1 MAAQPRRGRGVVL
14 PRLFRLRSYED
25 SFPAFILLLP
35 LLWTLIV
42 AFAYAFF
49 RTVYFSFTDYDLFKV
64 PEWVGFKNY
73 LQLFRDYRFLL
84 ALTHTLVYSAI
95 VTLVQTI
102 LALLLAVVLNQKIRG
117 LTFFRASYYVP
128 SISSS
133 IVITLIFMWVMHRRG
148 VANFFLTTFYQYHV
162 HIFLFFGLTALLQAI
177 QVIWERRRGLPVCS
191 FDPTLLVVSL
201 LGAVVTVVALS
212 RFGVIQP
219 ASVAPVGISW
229 LTTKQTFL
237 GIPLPL
243 LSIMALNIW
252 TTAPTFMVIFL
263 AGLQDVPQEL
273 YEVAEIDGATSWQKL
288 WYITIP
294 ALRPVLFLVI
304 TLGLI
309 GTLQL
314 FDQIAITSGV
324 APLNSVITLAYYVY
338 WNIFGGVPRPEVG
351 MASAAALFLAA
362 LTLVVVLLQRRFGIS
377 EKGWH
382 S

>member
-1 MAAQPRRGRGVVL
+1 
-14 PRLFRLRSYED
+14 
-25 SFPAFILLLP
+25 
-35 LLWTLIV
+35 
-42 AFAYAFF
+42 
-49 RTVYFSFTDYDLFKV
+49 
-64 PEWVGFKNY
+64 
-73 LQLFRDYRFLL
+73 
-84 ALTHTLVYSAI
+84 
-95 VTLVQTI
+95 
-102 LALLLAVVLNQKIRG
+102 
-117 LTFFRASYYVP
+117 
-128 SISSS
+128 
-133 IVITLIFMWVMHRRG
+133 MWVMHRRG
-148 VANFFLTTFYQYHV
+148 VVNFFLTTFYQYHV
-162 HIFLFFGLTALLQAI
+162 HIFLFIGLTVLLQAV
-177 QVIWERRRGLPVCS
+177 QVLWERRRHLPVRPL
-191 FDPTLLVVSL
+191 DPTLLVISL
-201 LGAVVTVVALS
+201 LGAAVTVVALS
-212 RFGVIQP
+212 RFGVMQP
-219 ASVAPVGISW
+219 ASVPPVGISW
-229 LTTKQTFL
+229 LTTEQTFL

-273 YEVAEIDGATSWQKL
+273 YEVAEIDGATGWQKL

-362 LTLVVVLLQRRFGIS
+362 LTLAVVLLQRRFGIS